1 MGLDIFGGAP
11 APPQIAPP
19 PPAPIIEDAEEDVA
33 QLARQRRNIQSQRI
47 GFAQLVR
54 RNTGA
59 GLRIP
64 EPSVVGSPGL
74 EIPRPL

>member
-1 MGLDIFGGAP
+1 MVTDLFGGP
-11 APPQIAPP
+11 QAPPQIAPP
-19 PPAPIIEDAEEDVA
+19 PPAPIIEEAEEDVR
-33 QLARQRRNIQSQRI
+33 QLARQRRVIQERRV